1 MVRRALWRLPVAR
14 LARPARTTWVLGLGE
29 DGRLLHDFGC
39 RDVPF
44 GEVTGVVEHAGRLY
58 LGSP

>member
-1 MVRRALWRLPVAR
+1 MAR

-58 LGSP
+58 RGSP

>member
-1 MVRRALWRLPVAR
+1 MAR
-14 LARPARTTWVLGLGE
+14 LARPARTTWVLGWG